1 MKILLDECVPMVI
14 HEYLHKKGY
23 EVVHVKNTMLA
34 GLSNSVLYK
43 KAQGE
48 FKLFITTDRHFAHP
62 EKFKPNENFGVI
74 YLRVAPTIGP
84 LLVQALENFL
94 TQADLKMVVGK
105 VVIVRRNDHTFR

>member
-1 MKILLDECVPMVI
+1 MKILLDECVPMIVR
-14 HEYLHKKGY
+14 EYLHKKGY
-23 EVVHVKNTMLA
+23 ETVHVKNTPLA
-34 GLSNSVLYK
+34 GLSNSVLYR

-48 FKLFITTDRHFAHP
+48 YQLFITTDRHFAHP

-94 TQADLKMVVGK
+94 NQADLKTVIGK
-105 VVIVRRNDHTFR
+105 VVIVRRNDFTSR